1 MNAQAFPDRTPL
13 PETSPP
19 EKTIRQ
25 KRPLSLA
32 DPAVWRT
39 TGRKAVNGS
48 PSFLIHLFQ
57 TVSGHSWHFYPM
69 PASQPESGY
78 RHNGCYVS
86 KHTIRTRP
94 LGISCRKTS
103 PAVFPVFFRLPY
115 TGLPD
120 PERQKN
126 HCESAGQANFS
137 PIPQKPCFDSPEN
150 VCRQILRV
158 TAPFLFR
165 RPPFSAVFPLKT
177 RRFRRTTNRF
187 LLSETP
193 VWTVLAGKANAFS
206 MSIGPP
212 FKSRRPALRNF
223 P

>member
-94 LGISCRKTS
+94 LRHFLPENESCRFS
-103 PAVFPVFFRLPY
+103 CFLPAPLYRV
-115 TGLPD
+115 
-120 PERQKN
+120 
-126 HCESAGQANFS
+126 AGS
-137 PIPQKPCFDSPEN
+137 
-150 VCRQILRV
+150 
-158 TAPFLFR
+158 
-165 RPPFSAVFPLKT
+165 
-177 RRFRRTTNRF
+177 
-187 LLSETP
+187 
-193 VWTVLAGKANAFS
+193 
-206 MSIGPP
+206 
-212 FKSRRPALRNF
+212 
-223 P
+223 